1 MWLDLIRWY
10 ICMKPKLHF
19 FKKKKYIKL
28 FNGVSELN
36 EGVVITTKV
45 NIKFH

>member
-28 FNGVSELN
+28 FNGVSEPN